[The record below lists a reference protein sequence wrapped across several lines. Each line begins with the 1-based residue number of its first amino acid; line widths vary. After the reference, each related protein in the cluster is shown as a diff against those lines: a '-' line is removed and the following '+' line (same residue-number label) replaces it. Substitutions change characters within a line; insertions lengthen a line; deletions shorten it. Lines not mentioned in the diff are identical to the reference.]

1 MKENKGAMG
10 KKAKRSNTKP
20 IVTNS
25 SQNTNVIKYPSGFKK
40 WLKSNGFLIKEFGL
54 YYDRNY
60 GTKKNAIMQNPM
72 QLLFKNYFMIFII
85 KRSKKRKNN
94 MCSNLV
100 IKLKMTHWMPCF

>member
-40 WLKSNGFLIKEFGL
+40 WLNRNGFLIKEFGL
-54 YYDRNY
+54 YYDRNC
-60 GTKKNAIMQNPM
+60 GTKKKCNYVKSHATSIQE
-72 QLLFKNYFMIFII
+72 LLYDFHNQ
-85 KRSKKRKNN
+85 KKEEK
-94 MCSNLV
+94 
-100 IKLKMTHWMPCF
+100 KK